1 MGELLEVV
9 QRWAWLASLLALGCW
24 GAGAIRYW
32 RKAAQLD
39 LEAYKTRP
47 LIPDDKVAVMRPG
60 DTVLLMLPLKDM
72 TLDQQTGMVDSTKR
86 MAERAGV
93 LGIEF
98 IVIPDL
104 GQKAVVVARSALS
117 EHASGDGKNAPSPMD
132 WDFPGRGLGRG

>member
-47 LIPDDKVAVMRPG
+47 LLPEDKVAVMRPG
-60 DTVLLMLPLKDM
+60 DTVLLMPSLDGM
-72 TLDQQTGMVDSTKR
+72 TLDQQTRLVDAIKR
-86 MAERAGV
+86 MAERARA

-98 IVIPDL
+98 IVLPDW
-104 GQKAVVVARSALS
+104 GQKTIVVSRRDLPERADDGSQNGNDGGKGS
-117 EHASGDGKNAPSPMD
+117 PDGKQS
-132 WDFPGRGLGRG
+132 G

>member
-47 LIPDDKVAVMRPG
+47 LLPEDKVAVMRPG
-60 DTVLLMLPLKDM
+60 DTVLLMPSLDGM
-72 TLDQQTGMVDSTKR
+72 TLDQQTRLVDAIKR
-86 MAERAGV
+86 MAERARA

-98 IVIPDL
+98 IVLPDW
-104 GQKAVVVARSALS
+104 GQKTIVVSRRDLP
-117 EHASGDGKNAPSPMD
+117 EHADDGSQNGNDGSKGSPDGKQS
-132 WDFPGRGLGRG
+132 G

>member
-1 MGELLEVV
+1 MGELWEMA
-9 QRWAWLASLLALGCW
+9 QRWTWLASLLAIVLW

-39 LEAYKTRP
+39 MKTYKERP

-72 TLDQQTGMVDSTKR
+72 TLDQQAGMVDSTKR
-86 MAERAGV
+86 MAERAGA

-98 IVIPDL
+98 IVLPDW
-104 GQKAVVVARSALS
+104 GQKAIVVSRSALPK
-117 EHASGDGKNAPSPMD
+117 HADDGGYNRNDGCKCSPENE
-132 WDFPGRGLGRG
+132 